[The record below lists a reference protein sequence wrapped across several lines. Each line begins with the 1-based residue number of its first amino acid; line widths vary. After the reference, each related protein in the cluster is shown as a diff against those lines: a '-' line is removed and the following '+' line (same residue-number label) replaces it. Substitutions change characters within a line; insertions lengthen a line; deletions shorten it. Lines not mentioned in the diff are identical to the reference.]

1 MIAIRTSR
9 EIDLLRKANAIV
21 AEVLTTLADHVEP
34 GITTQ
39 ELDAMAEEMIRAG
52 GGEPSFLGFQGL
64 SPYPASTCIS
74 IDEVIVH
81 GIPGSRR
88 LKDGEICSIDVGVK
102 YKGYYGDAAFSV
114 ACGELD
120 DERVRLMDVT
130 NRALANGIDAARA
143 GNYVE
148 DISRAVEETV
158 AGEGFSI
165 VRSFVGHGIGTE
177 MHEDP
182 QIPNF
187 LTGTRG
193 PQLKPGM
200 VFAIE
205 PMINAGTHEV
215 RVLDDDW
222 TALTADGKPSAHF
235 EHSIV
240 ITDGDPEI
248 LSVSPKSSR
257 SWGALAKR

>member
-1 MIAIRTSR
+1 MIILRTSR
-9 EIDLLRKANAIV
+9 EIDLLRKANGIV

-39 ELDAMAEEMIRAG
+39 ELDEMAEELIRAG
-52 GGEPSFLGFQGL
+52 GGVPSFVGYQGF
-64 SPYPASTCIS
+64 PASTCIS

-88 LKDGEICSIDVGVK
+88 LKGGEICSIDVGVK
-102 YKGYYGDAAFSV
+102 YKGYYGDAALSV

-130 NRALANGIDAARA
+130 NRALANGIDVARA

-187 LTGTRG
+187 VTGTRG
-193 PQLKPGM
+193 PQLKSGM

-215 RVLDDDW
+215 RVLDDGW

-240 ITDGDPEI
+240 IRDGGPEI
-248 LSVSPKSSR
+248 LSMSANSSR
-257 SWGALAKR
+257 TWGELAKR

>member
-1 MIAIRTSR
+1 M
-9 EIDLLRKANAIV
+9 
-21 AEVLTTLADHVEP
+21 
-34 GITTQ
+34 
-39 ELDAMAEEMIRAG
+39 
-52 GGEPSFLGFQGL
+52 
-64 SPYPASTCIS
+64 
-74 IDEVIVH
+74 
-81 GIPGSRR
+81 
-88 LKDGEICSIDVGVK
+88 
-102 YKGYYGDAAFSV
+102 
-114 ACGELD
+114 
-120 DERVRLMDVT
+120 MDVT

-143 GNYVE
+143 GNYIE

-187 LTGTRG
+187 LTGTSG
-193 PQLKPGM
+193 PELKPGM